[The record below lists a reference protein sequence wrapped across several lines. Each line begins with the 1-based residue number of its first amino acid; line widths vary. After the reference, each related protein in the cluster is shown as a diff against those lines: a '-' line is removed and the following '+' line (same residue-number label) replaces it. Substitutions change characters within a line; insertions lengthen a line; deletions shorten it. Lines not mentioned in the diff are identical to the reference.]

1 MGGLPLIERI
11 MFFVVGALGAGILA
25 LLVLPAFTWRAARL
39 ARRDVEARLPIS
51 LTEFAAQK
59 DAQRAVF
66 AAEVARLEVRAE
78 TAEEKGLGLSLQIEA
93 LQRARAAAEASQ
105 RDAEMQMAELQQKI
119 TALRADLGTRDE
131 ALGRATAA
139 LREVRWRLA
148 APDGSALRP
157 DIAAEPASEAAA
169 DDVAAALAALRQGIA
184 AGPLPQRR
192 PAALPPMAAEP
203 DDGDAVAHARPTP
216 RADASAMR
224 PKPGPAAGGPLYDG
238 HPAAAPDTGDA
249 EDDAVLARAL
259 AEIRTLTD
267 EPADEPDQAPSPDR
281 PPEGDGGPAIDDKVS
296 APADPAPAAAAD
308 TRRFA
313 SIARRLRPA
322 TAADTAEARVSE
334 PTRAGADQP
343 AV

>member
-1 MGGLPLIERI
+1 MIERI
-11 MFFVVGALGAGILA
+11 MFFVVGALSAGILA

-51 LTEFAAQK
+51 LTEFSAQK

-105 RDAEMQMAELQQKI
+105 RDAQMQAAELQQKI
-119 TALRADLGTRDE
+119 AALRADLATRDE

-184 AGPLPQRR
+184 ADAPPPRR
-192 PAALPPMAAEP
+192 ATTLPPTVHGPAGGFE
-203 DDGDAVAHARPTP
+203 VAHARPTP
-216 RADASAMR
+216 VADASAMR
-224 PKPGPAAGGPLYDG
+224 PKAGSAADGPQKNGQDT
-238 HPAAAPDTGDA
+238 PAAAPDAGDP
-249 EDDAVLARAL
+249 EHDEVLARAL
-259 AEIRTLTD
+259 ADIRTLTD
-267 EPADEPDQAPSPDR
+267 DPDHAPQADDGAP
-281 PPEGDGGPAIDDKVS
+281 
-296 APADPAPAAAAD
+296 APADAAPPAATD

-313 SIARRLRPA
+313 GIARRLRPA
-322 TAADTAEARVSE
+322 AAMDKAEAATGDSS
-334 PTRAGADQP
+334 PSNASADARAKHP